1 MTREP
6 SNGGTGIMLNTA
18 RMMLKVRAI
27 SITRGARA
35 EVGMPPQ

>member
-6 SNGGTGIMLNTA
+6 SSGGMGIMLNTA
-18 RMMLKVRAI
+18 RMMLKWTAI
-27 SITRGARA
+27 CITRGARA